1 MRELELQSFT
11 SPEPYV
17 DRTDIS
23 GALGDSH
30 LIRMWISGRP
40 DNTVRAYH
48 ADISAFRLHT
58 VKPIRQV
65 TAADL
70 IEFAESLA
78 HLATA
83 TQHRKLSVVPGVDD

>member
-1 MRELELQSFT
+1 MRDLELQSYT
-11 SPEPYV
+11 YPERV

-30 LIRMWISGRP
+30 LVKMWLSGRP

-48 ADISAFRLHT
+48 SDISGFRLHIC
-58 VKPIRQV
+58 KPIRQV

-70 IEFAESLA
+70 I
-78 HLATA
+78 
-83 TQHRKLSVVPGVDD
+83 